1 MAWNP
6 GYAWQMRVALAVVTV
21 AAAGHALAQPYP
33 ERPVR
38 VIVAQSAGSSMDT
51 ITRIVT
57 SRMAEQLGQPF
68 VIDNRGGA
76 SGIIGV
82 ELAARATP
90 DGYTL
95 LIGAPSSM
103 IIANFTYRSLP
114 FDWRRDFAP
123 ISPIVDAEGVLVV
136 NPVVAARSVK
146 ELLAMAKAQPGKLNM
161 ASAGVGSSSHLAGV
175 MFTSLAGIDS
185 VHVPYKGGGPMAAA
199 VVAGEAQWLIAPA
212 ASVVGQIKGGRLRAL
227 GITSKRRSPLMPEVP
242 TIDEAGVPGYEYTS
256 WNAMF
261 APRNT
266 PRDIVAQVNADV
278 RRVFE
283 DPEFREKF
291 LATNMFESITSS
303 PEQFSAFIKSDAQ
316 KWRTVI
322 NTAKVK
328 PD

>member
-6 GYAWQMRVALAVVTV
+6 GYAWPMRAAV
-21 AAAGHALAQPYP
+21 AALTCVAGDSVLAQPYP
-33 ERPVR
+33 VRPIR

-51 ITRIVT
+51 LTRIVT
-57 SRMAEQLGQPF
+57 HRMAEHLGQQL
-68 VIDNRGGA
+68 VIDNRGAAG
-76 SGIIGV
+76 GIIGV
-82 ELAARATP
+82 ELAARATA
-90 DGYTL
+90 DGYTV

-123 ISPIVDAEGVLVV
+123 ISLIVDAEGVLVV
-136 NPVVAARSVK
+136 HPAVAARSVR

-212 ASVVGQIKGGRLRAL
+212 ASVAGPIKGGRLRAL
-227 GITSKRRSPLMPEVP
+227 GITSKRRSALMPEVP

-256 WNAMF
+256 WNALF
-261 APRNT
+261 APRKT
-266 PRDIVAQVNADV
+266 PREVIVKLHAVLQTVLADAEV
-278 RRVFE
+278 RQQYASQGLSPLGSKS
-283 DPEFREKF
+283 PEE
-291 LATNMFESITSS
+291 FESFYYAEYERVARVVKI
-303 PEQFSAFIKSDAQ
+303 AG
-316 KWRTVI
+316 
-322 NTAKVK
+322 VK
-328 PD
+328 PE

>member
-1 MAWNP
+1 MPLPNP
-6 GYAWQMRVALAVVTV
+6 RASMNRWLLLALLPVCAGSAYAQK
-21 AAAGHALAQPYP
+21 YP
-33 ERPVR
+33 DRPVR

-57 SRMAEQLGQPF
+57 NRMAEQFGQQF

-82 ELAARATP
+82 ELASRATP

-136 NPVVAARSVK
+136 NPAVAARSVK
-146 ELLAMAKAQPGKLNM
+146 ELLALAKAQPGKLNM
-161 ASAGVGSSSHLAGV
+161 ASAGIGSSSHLAGV
-175 MFTSLAGIDS
+175 MFTSMAGIDS

-199 VVAGEAQWLIAPA
+199 VVANEAQWLIAPA
-212 ASVVGQIKGGRLRAL
+212 ASVAGQIKGGRLRAL

-242 TIDEAGVPGYEYTS
+242 TIDEAGVSGYEYTS

-261 APRNT
+261 APRKT
-266 PRDIVAQVNADV
+266 PRDVIVKLHGVLQKILNDAEV
-278 RRVFE
+278 RQQYAVQGLSPLGSASP
-283 DPEFREKF
+283 DEFEKF
-291 LATNMFESITSS
+291 YYAEYDRVARVVKI
-303 PEQFSAFIKSDAQ
+303 AG
-316 KWRTVI
+316 
-322 NTAKVK
+322 VK
-328 PD
+328 PE